1 MKIPQHP
8 ILEQSFKIID
18 QEIGDHNFN
27 ANEYAIV
34 RRVIHSTAD
43 FELAKLIKFSPDAIA
58 SGIKALRQGVPIITD
73 VNMVKQGVISLVE
86 KSFHNPLMSAIDQ
99 VLDSLEGKTRTETG
113 LINCWQQYPDAIFV
127 FGNAPTALLALCDL
141 INKDII
147 SDKPALVIGAPVG
160 FVSVVESKQAL
171 SKISVPQIR
180 IDGRKGGSPAA
191 SAILNALIVLA
202 CN

>member
-27 ANEYAIV
+27 ANEYAIL

-43 FELAKLIKFSPDAIA
+43 FELAKFIKFSPDAIQ

-86 KSFHNPLMSAIDQ
+86 KSFNNPLMSA
-99 VLDSLEGKTRTETG
+99 
-113 LINCWQQYPDAIFV
+113 
-127 FGNAPTALLALCDL
+127 
-141 INKDII
+141 
-147 SDKPALVIGAPVG
+147 
-160 FVSVVESKQAL
+160 
-171 SKISVPQIR
+171 
-180 IDGRKGGSPAA
+180 
-191 SAILNALIVLA
+191 
-202 CN
+202 